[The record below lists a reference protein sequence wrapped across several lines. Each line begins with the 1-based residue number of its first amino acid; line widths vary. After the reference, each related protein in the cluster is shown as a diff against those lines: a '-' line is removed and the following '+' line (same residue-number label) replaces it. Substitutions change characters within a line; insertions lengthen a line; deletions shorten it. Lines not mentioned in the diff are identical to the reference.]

1 MTTNPNNYYSKQS
14 IACFKDLYLYIV
26 IKINEDGTI
35 NAKFVIELLNK
46 PISEFNNINPAHVMY
61 NNMVNDIQKNASTN

>member
-1 MTTNPNNYYSKQS
+1 M
-14 IACFKDLYLYIV
+14 YIV